1 MRELDMVVLT
11 RDIPEHALKK
21 GDVGT
26 VAHCYAGGDAY
37 EVEFVTADGRTV
49 AVLTLSHRD
58 IRPAGGREILHIR
71 PLAQV

>member
-11 RDIPEHALKK
+11 RDIPEYALKK

-26 VAHCYAGGDAY
+26 VVHCYAGGDAC
-37 EVEFVTADGRTV
+37 EVEFVTADGHTV
-49 AVLTLSHRD
+49 AVLTLTHRD
-58 IRPAGGREILHIR
+58 IRPVGRHEILHIR